1 MEMNKTLF
9 KAFDLASESFHSK
22 FLRHQRLKRLTKAR
36 NLDNQ
41 IKVNIGCGDGW
52 VREGWLGM
60 DYRARRMVYAKKEGA
75 PRGYDIDWNVLWG
88 LPFENETVE
97 AIYMSHVLEHFTYN
111 ESCFVTAECARVL
124 RRGGRMRV
132 VVPDLDLYVTKFVE
146 GDLSFFKNPRIAGGY
161 WLGNLTDTFLMNF
174 YSTPLYNNNCH
185 KYSYNFE
192 NLSYRLRQQG
202 FGRIDRSA
210 YVASRWPE
218 FNHSD
223 FDSSNQDVPAFS
235 LYVDAEK

>member
-1 MEMNKTLF
+1 MNRILYE
-9 KAFDLASESFHSK
+9 AFLLLSDSLHSK
-22 FLRHQRLKRLTKAR
+22 VLRKRRLKRLMKVR
-36 NLDNQ
+36 NLESQ

-52 VREGWLGM
+52 SREGWLGM
-60 DYRARRMVYAKKEGA
+60 DYRARRMVYEKKEGA
-75 PRGYDIDWNVLWG
+75 HRGYDIDWNVLWG
-88 LPFENETVE
+88 LPFGNETVE

-111 ESCFVTAECARVL
+111 ESCFITAECFRVL

-146 GDLSFFKNPRIAGGY
+146 GNLPFFKNPRIAGGF
-161 WLGNLTDTFLMNF
+161 WLGNLTDAFLMNF
-174 YSTPLYNNNCH
+174 YSDPSYNNNCH
-185 KYSYNFE
+185 KYAYNFE
-192 NLSYRLRQQG
+192 NLSHRLRQQG
-202 FGRIDRSA
+202 FGMIERSA
-210 YVASRWPE
+210 YMTSRWSE